1 MASNGIVQA
10 RIDNAIKKEAALVLS
25 SIGLTVSDA
34 VRLLLTRI
42 AHDKAMPF
50 NPLIPNAETIAA
62 MQEAREAENLP
73 RAHSVKELF
82 EALNEDD

>member
-10 RIDNAIKKEAALVLS
+10 RIDNAIKQEAALVLS

-50 NPLIPNAETIAA
+50 NPLIPNAETLAA
-62 MQEAREAENLP
+62 MKEAREGNLP
-73 RAHSVKELF
+73 RARSVKELF
-82 EALNEDD
+82 EALNADD

>member
-1 MASNGIVQA
+1 MPTNGIVQA

-50 NPLIPNAETIAA
+50 TPLIPNAETIAA
-62 MQEAREAENLP
+62 MQEAQEDNLP
-73 RAHSVKELF
+73 RVRSVKELF